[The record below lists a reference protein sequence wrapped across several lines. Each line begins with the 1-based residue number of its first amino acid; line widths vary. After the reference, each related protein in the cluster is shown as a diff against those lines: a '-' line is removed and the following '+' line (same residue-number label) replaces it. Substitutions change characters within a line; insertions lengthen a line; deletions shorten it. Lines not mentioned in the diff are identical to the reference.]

1 MKDPAGIINL
11 EELDRISEISGAG
24 DGDVDPQ
31 SSPVIA
37 TILVSV
43 ISIEAT
49 VTAFSFIIECQCIY
63 KEIQHMIKLK
73 KQQNWVS
80 LNSMEVRA
88 TMPACQKS
96 ESNKWVIAHGLVS
109 YACLNCNYY
118 FM

>member
-31 SSPVIA
+31 YSPVIA

-49 VTAFSFIIECQCIY
+49 VTAFSFTIEC
-63 KEIQHMIKLK
+63 
-73 KQQNWVS
+73 
-80 LNSMEVRA
+80 
-88 TMPACQKS
+88 
-96 ESNKWVIAHGLVS
+96 
-109 YACLNCNYY
+109 
-118 FM
+118 